1 MRLTTKGRFAVTAMI
16 DLALREAHG
25 PVTLAGISQRQ
36 KISLSYLEQ
45 LFGKLRRFNIV
56 ESTRGPGGGYTLA
69 RKSEEISVADI
80 IVAVDEPLDATQC
93 GGKGNCQSDEENHGH
108 CMTHDLWTNLNSKMV
123 EYLSS
128 VSLNDLVQQ
137 QEGRGIVIQDMR
149 HKKIKV
155 EGAKAQKS
163 APAHSVKKELAPKRP
178 LINSV
183 FNLAKLSN

>member
-16 DLALREAHG
+16 DLALRETHG

-69 RKSEEISVADI
+69 RQSTEISVADI

-93 GGKGNCQSDEENHGH
+93 GGKGSCHSDEENHGR
-108 CMTHDLWTNLNSKMV
+108 CMTHDLWSNLNSKMV

-128 VSLNDLVQQ
+128 VTLRDLVLQ

-149 HKKIKV
+149 QKKMKV
-155 EGAKAQKS
+155 ESTKATKT
-163 APAHSVKKELAPKRP
+163 APAAAAKKEAVPKAT

-183 FNLAKLSN
+183 FNLARQN

>member
-1 MRLTTKGRFAVTAMI
+1 MI
-16 DLALREAHG
+16 DLALRETHG

-69 RKSEEISVADI
+69 RKSNEISVADI

-93 GGKGNCQSDEENHGH
+93 GGKGNCHSDDENQGR
-108 CMTHDLWTNLNSKMV
+108 CMTHDLWANLNSKMV
-123 EYLSS
+123 DYLSS
-128 VSLNDLVQQ
+128 VSLRDLVQQ
-137 QEGRGIVIQDMR
+137 QEGRGIVLHDLR

-155 EGAKAQKS
+155 ESVKSQKA
-163 APAHSVKKELAPKRP
+163 APVLAVKKEIAPKRP

-183 FNLAKLSN
+183 FNLAQQS

>member
-16 DLALREAHG
+16 DLALRETHG

-69 RKSEEISVADI
+69 RKSDEISVADI

-93 GGKGNCQSDEENHGH
+93 GGKGNCHSDEENHGR
-108 CMTHDLWTNLNSKMV
+108 CMTHDLWSNLNSKMV

-128 VSLNDLVQQ
+128 VSLRDLVHQ
-137 QEGRGIVIQDMR
+137 QEGRGIILQDLR
-149 HKKIKV
+149 PKKMKTENV
-155 EGAKAQKS
+155 RAEK
-163 APAHSVKKELAPKRP
+163 PASSVAATKEVAPKRP
-178 LINSV
+178 LVNSV
-183 FNLAKLSN
+183 FNLAKQG

>member
-1 MRLTTKGRFAVTAMI
+1 MI
-16 DLALREAHG
+16 DLALRETHG

-69 RKSEEISVADI
+69 RKSDAISVADI

-93 GGKGNCQSDEENHGH
+93 GGKGSCHSDEENHGR
-108 CMTHDLWTNLNSKMV
+108 CMTHDLWSNLNSKMV

-128 VSLNDLVQQ
+128 VTLKDLVIQ

-149 HKKIKV
+149 QKKIKV
-155 EGAKAQKS
+155 ESVKAAKT
-163 APAHSVKKELAPKRP
+163 APALSAKKEPAPKAP

-183 FNLAKLSN
+183 FNLARQS

>member
-1 MRLTTKGRFAVTAMI
+1 MI

-69 RKSEEISVADI
+69 RPSTEVSVADI

-93 GGKGNCQSDEENHGH
+93 GGKGNCHSDEESHGR
-108 CMTHDLWTNLNSKMV
+108 CMTHDLWSNLNAKMV

-128 VSLNDLVQQ
+128 VSLRDLVQQ

-149 HKKIKV
+149 QKKIKV
-155 EGAKAQKS
+155 ESAKAEKP
-163 APAHSVKKELAPKRP
+163 APVLAAKKEVASKVP
-178 LINSV
+178 LVNSV
-183 FNLAKLSN
+183 FNLARQS

>member
-69 RKSEEISVADI
+69 RPSNEVSVADI

-93 GGKGNCQSDEENHGH
+93 GGKGNCHTDEENHGR
-108 CMTHDLWTNLNSKMV
+108 CMTHDLWSNLNLKMV

-128 VSLNDLVQQ
+128 VTLCDLVQQ
-137 QEGRGIVIQDMR
+137 QEGRGIVIKDMR
-149 HKKIKV
+149 PKKIKI
-155 EGAKAQKS
+155 EGTKAEKP
-163 APAHSVKKELAPKRP
+163 APVLAAKKEVAPKAP
-178 LINSV
+178 LVNSV
-183 FNLAKLSN
+183 FNLARQS